1 MLTSACLTRADEYDA
16 IIIGSGLGGLSCAAG
31 FARQGF
37 KVLVLEQHD
46 KPGGYATAF
55 ERPGGFVFDVS
66 LHSTGAGERDGLHNL
81 IPGFPEIK
89 DVEFVPHPN
98 LYRAIYPDYD
108 VRVPQKDLRQYIKML
123 TGYFPE
129 EEEGIE
135 GIFQDMHA
143 LTDDI
148 YRLSSAHGQIDM
160 SRFPVDF
167 PNLFKLYNGNW
178 KDTHKGPRSVWCQN
192 GSGEGICLE
201 GGGL

>member
-1 MLTSACLTRADEYDA
+1 MDSKGIERRDFLKYVLGGISVLALDWSSLPRRVSAFSKADEYDA
-16 IIIGSGLGGLSCAAG
+16 IIIGSGLGGLSRAAG

-46 KPGGYATAF
+46 K
-55 ERPGGFVFDVS
+55 PGGFVFDVS

-81 IPGFPEIK
+81 IPGFPEIR

-108 VRVPQKDLRQYIKML
+108 VRVPQKDLRQYIRML

-129 EEEGIE
+129 EKKGIE
-135 GIFQDMHA
+135 GIFQDMQA

-148 YRLSSAHGQIDM
+148 YRFRKYSINRGTI
-160 SRFPVDF
+160 
-167 PNLFKLYNGNW
+167 W
-178 KDTHKGPRSVWCQN
+178 KRHTGRRRN
-192 GSGEGICLE
+192 RI
-201 GGGL
+201 